1 MSEDQ
6 NVPTCCWPGCESP
19 ILILEI
25 DWHLCFSHSSRAYE
39 TVVHIR
45 TGIPFDQPLP
55 AAELKQAR
63 KDARTQTR
71 NQQKAATGSTG
82 WVYYVRVGE
91 RIKIGYSANVKQR
104 LTTYP
109 PGSLLLAVEPG
120 TRAMESTR
128 HKQFFHLLD
137 AAREWFRQDD
147 ELDAHIAKIRS
158 RWGDM
163 SDMHKPR
170 QRGKD
175 TVKPKPTGRAYR

>member
-1 MSEDQ
+1 MSEEP
-6 NVPTCCWPGCESP
+6 NEPTCCWPGCESP
-19 ILILEI
+19 ILILDI
-25 DWHLCFSHSSRAYE
+25 D
-39 TVVHIR
+39 
-45 TGIPFDQPLP
+45 
-55 AAELKQAR
+55 
-63 KDARTQTR
+63 
-71 NQQKAATGSTG
+71 
-82 WVYYVRVGE
+82 
-91 RIKIGYSANVKQR
+91 VKQR

-137 AAREWFRQDD
+137 AAREWFRQDG